1 MLPAPFFY
9 ETNGMD
15 ERNRHVIQLAEAVF
29 CGLLLLAAV
38 AALPS
43 CRTVRTSAQKDSIR
57 IEVRHDTLVWKLRDS
72 VYITEKAKNDTV
84 YITKYA
90 ERWHERERIVERTDT
105 LYVDNVKTE
114 TVTVSKTNKFTLAST
129 VILWTLVAAAVGY
142 GIFRIIRK
150 FRIP

>member
-1 MLPAPFFY
+1 MQ
-9 ETNGMD
+9 T
-15 ERNRHVIQLAEAVF
+15 AEAVF

-43 CRTVRTSAQKDSIR
+43 CRTVEQVAQKDSIR

-114 TVTVSKTNKFTLAST
+114 TVTVSKTDKFTLAST

>member
-1 MLPAPFFY
+1 MQ
-9 ETNGMD
+9 T
-15 ERNRHVIQLAEAVF
+15 AEAVF

-43 CRTVRTSAQKDSIR
+43 CRTVQTAARSDSVR

-84 YITKYA
+84 YVTKYA

-105 LYVDNVKTE
+105 LYIDKTKTE
-114 TVTVSKTNKFTLAST
+114 TVTVTKTDKFTLAST
-129 VILWTLVAAAVGY
+129 IILWTLVAAAVGY
-142 GIFRIIRK
+142 GIFKLWRK
-150 FRIP
+150 FHI

>member
-1 MLPAPFFY
+1 M
-9 ETNGMD
+9 N
-15 ERNRHVIQLAEAVF
+15 ERNKDIIQIAEAVF
-29 CGLLLLAAV
+29 CVLLLLFMF

-43 CRTVRTSAQKDSIR
+43 CRTVQQTAQKDSIR

-72 VYITEKAKNDTV
+72 IYITEKAKNDTV

-90 ERWHERERIVERTDT
+90 ERWHEKERIVERTDT

-129 VILWTLVAAAVGY
+129 IILWTLVAAAVGY
-142 GIFRIIRK
+142 GIFKLWRK
-150 FRIP
+150 FHI

>member
-1 MLPAPFFY
+1 M
-9 ETNGMD
+9 N
-15 ERNRHVIQLAEAVF
+15 ERNKDIIQIAEAVF
-29 CGLLLLAAV
+29 CVLLLLFMF

-43 CRTVRTSAQKDSIR
+43 CRTVQTSAQKDSIR

-114 TVTVSKTNKFTLAST
+114 NVTVTKTNKFTLAST

-142 GIFRIIRK
+142 GIFKLWRK
-150 FRIP
+150 FHI